1 MLTLFGCRE
10 PMTEFQKKFETIDKL
25 NLPVRFNSKYGFDMR
40 GINADSI
47 GIKAVYYGRVFEMDT
62 VYTVIYLYTPVSD
75 PVPMIMTMD
84 KNGNKIDEFVV
95 FKTTGPDYG
104 FFSTED
110 ITILPDKSIVFVD
123 STETWDMDEI
133 VNEIKDS
140 RKLTVTTE
148 KYKIKDNGK
157 IERLE

>member
-1 MLTLFGCRE
+1 M
-10 PMTEFQKKFETIDKL
+10 
-25 NLPVRFNSKYGFDMR
+25 
-40 GINADSI
+40 
-47 GIKAVYYGRVFEMDT
+47 
-62 VYTVIYLYTPVSD
+62 
-75 PVPMIMTMD
+75 
-84 KNGNKIDEFVV
+84 
-95 FKTTGPDYG
+95 TGPDYG
-104 FFSTED
+104 FFSIED
-110 ITILPDKSIVFVD
+110 ITILPDKSIMFVD